1 MVSSW
6 EKLQVDGTEMQ
17 MYTGIPD
24 GASFGNGPFPGLVV
38 AQPAGG
44 VDEFVQSIVD
54 RLAAEGY
61 AAAAPDLFHRTT
73 PEIERA
79 TGQTRRQRMVDS
91 EVVADVN
98 ATVDFLRNHPAVDGE
113 RIGVTG
119 FCMGGRVTWLAAV
132 SNPHF
137 KAAVPF
143 YGGFIFDRWGDAES
157 SPFEL
162 SHQLNCPMM
171 FHFGAIDP
179 NPSPRDMEVFDQEL
193 DRLGKPHQ
201 FHVYA
206 NADHRFMDHTFEKY
220 QQAAAELSWARTLDF
235 FSLHLKGVAVP

>member
-1 MVSSW
+1 MGSSW
-6 EKLQVDGTEMQ
+6 EKLQVDGSEMG

-24 GASFGNGPFPGLVV
+24 SADFGNGPFPAVVV
-38 AQPAGG
+38 AQAAGG
-44 VDEFVQSIVD
+44 VDEFLQTIVD

-61 AAAAPDLFHRTT
+61 AAAAPDLYHRTT
-73 PEIERA
+73 PEIEQA
-79 TGQTRRQRMVDS
+79 TGRTRRQLLTDP
-91 EVVADVN
+91 EVVVDIS
-98 ATVDFLRNHPAVDGE
+98 ATVEFLRNHPAVDGE

-137 KAAVPF
+137 KAAAPF
-143 YGGFIFDRWGDAES
+143 YGGFIFDRWGEAES

-179 NPSPRDMEVFDQEL
+179 NPSPQDMEAFDKEL

-201 FHVYA
+201 FYVYPD
-206 NADHRFMDHTFEKY
+206 ADHRFMDHTFGNF

>member
-1 MVSSW
+1 MGSSW
-6 EKLQVDGTEMQ
+6 EKLRVDGNEMG

-24 GASFGNGPFPGLVV
+24 SADFGNGPFPAVV
-38 AQPAGG
+38 VGQAAGG
-44 VDEFVQSIVD
+44 VDQFLETIVD
-54 RLAAEGY
+54 RLAAEGFV
-61 AAAAPDLFHRTT
+61 AAAPDLYHRTT

-79 TGQTRRQRMVDS
+79 TGQTRRQLLGDP
-91 EVVADVN
+91 ENVADIN
-98 ATVDFLRNHPAVDGE
+98 ATVDFLRNHPKVAGE

-143 YGGFIFDRWGDAES
+143 YGGFIFDRGGEADS

-162 SHQLNCPMM
+162 RHQLNCPMM
-171 FHFGAIDP
+171 FHFGAIDA
-179 NPSPRDMEVFDQEL
+179 NPSPQDMETFDKEL

-201 FHVYA
+201 FHVYPQ
-206 NADHRFMDHTFEKY
+206 ADHRFMDHTSGNY
-220 QQAAAELSWARTLDF
+220 QQAAAELSWTRTLDF
-235 FSLHLKGVAVP
+235 LSRHLKGVTVS

>member
-6 EKLQVDGTEMQ
+6 EELQVDGHGMR

-24 GASFGNGPFPGLVV
+24 SANFGNGPYPAVVV
-38 AQPAGG
+38 AQAAGG
-44 VDEFVQSIVD
+44 VDEFLQTIVD
-54 RLAAEGY
+54 RLAAVGY
-61 AAAAPDLFHRTT
+61 AAAAPDLYHRTT
-73 PEIERA
+73 PEIEQA
-79 TGQTRRQRMVDS
+79 TGKTRRQLLVDP
-91 EVVADVN
+91 EIVTDIN
-98 ATVDFLRNHPAVDGE
+98 ATVDFLRSHPAVDGE

-162 SHQLNCPMM
+162 SHQLNGPMM

-179 NPSPRDMEVFDQEL
+179 NPSPQDMEKFDKEL

-201 FHVYA
+201 FYTYA
-206 NADHRFMDHTFEKY
+206 DADHRFMDHTFDNY
-220 QQAAAELSWARTLDF
+220 QAAAAELSWSRTLEF
-235 FSLHLKGVAVP
+235 FSQYLG

>member
-1 MVSSW
+1 MGSFW
-6 EKLQVDGTEMQ
+6 EKLQVDGTEMG
-17 MYTGIPD
+17 MYTAIPD
-24 GASFGNGPFPGLVV
+24 SADFGDGPFPAVVV

-44 VDEFVQSIVD
+44 VDEFLQTIVD

-61 AAAAPDLFHRTT
+61 AAAAPDLYHRST
-73 PEIERA
+73 PEIEQA
-79 TGQTRRQRMVDS
+79 TGKTRRQLLADP
-91 EVVADVN
+91 EVVVDIN
-98 ATVDFLRNHPAVDGE
+98 ATVEFLRTHPAVEGE

-143 YGGFIFDRWGDAES
+143 YGGFIFDCWGEAES

-179 NPSPRDMEVFDQEL
+179 NPSPQDMETFDKEL

-201 FHVYA
+201 FYA
-206 NADHRFMDHTFEKY
+206 YPDADHRFMDHTFGSY

-235 FSLHLKGVAVP
+235 FSLHLKGVAVS